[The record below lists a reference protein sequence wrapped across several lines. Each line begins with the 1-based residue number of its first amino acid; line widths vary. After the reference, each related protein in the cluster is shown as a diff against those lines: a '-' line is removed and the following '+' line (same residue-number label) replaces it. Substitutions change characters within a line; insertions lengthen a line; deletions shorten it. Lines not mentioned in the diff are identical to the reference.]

1 MLLKEVFFFLSAA
14 IVLSAVGSA
23 EPVVPTSD
31 LLMYGPAG
39 ELISIWGEHN
49 FYQDTLSFG
58 HVLAYRNG
66 TYVIGSNHAS

>member
-1 MLLKEVFFFLSAA
+1 MRLRSAFLFLSA
-14 IVLSAVGSA
+14 VLLLSAVGSA
-23 EPVVPTSD
+23 EPIVPTSD

-66 TYVIGSNHAS
+66 TYVIGGNHAS